1 MAWPRRQWIVSARG
15 QAVNRM
21 SLGGWLWRPVWGLR
35 EVGLGDVMFAGLLSL
50 LAIGLASG
58 VLKAGYSHGGAVAA
72 AGALA
77 ITLPVAWERRAPVVA
92 AAAVAVAAPLNGLLI
107 GPMVRCA
114 AALPAVFAIAFFTG
128 TRCTGRRLAAGTML
142 CLGAATAQAFFDPV
156 LGPGFLAGG
165 LPIVAGFCLAGRLAR
180 SRRLTAAELRQR
192 NAELRAQREQTA
204 RLAVAADRTR
214 VAEGLD
220 GLLRD
225 QIAAMASAAA
235 AGRKL
240 IASDPAATR
249 GAFAAVENSGR
260 ATLSQMREVVGTLR
274 EEAPTEP
281 QPVLAQLG
289 ALLERATSADARLS
303 VEGSPRAL
311 PAGVELSGYRI
322 VEHLLAALDDAPEAR
337 IDVRVRFGPDALELR
352 VAGPAGRQPD
362 PAGALAAARERAG
375 LLGGT
380 LRIQTSS
387 GRCDALVRLPLA
399 PGHA

>member
-1 MAWPRRQWIVSARG
+1 
-15 QAVNRM
+15 
-21 SLGGWLWRPVWGLR
+21 
-35 EVGLGDVMFAGLLSL
+35 
-50 LAIGLASG
+50 
-58 VLKAGYSHGGAVAA
+58 VAA

-77 ITLPVAWERRAPVVA
+77 MTLPVVWQRRAPLVA
-92 AAAVAVAAPLNGLLI
+92 AAAVAAGAPLNGLLF

-128 TRCTGRRLAAGTML
+128 TRCTGRRLAAATML
-142 CLGAATAQAFFDPV
+142 ALGAVTAQAFFDPV

-180 SRRLTAAELRQR
+180 SRSLTAAELRQR

-204 RLAVAADRTR
+204 RLAVTADRAR

-220 GLLRD
+220 GFLHVR
-225 QIAAMASAAA
+225 IMAMAQAAA
-235 AGRKL
+235 AGREL
-240 IASDPAATR
+240 VDRDPDGAR
-249 GAFAAVENSGR
+249 GAFATVESSGR
-260 ATLSQMREVVGTLR
+260 ATLSQMRDVVGTLR
-274 EEAPTEP
+274 EEAPTAP

-289 ALLERATSADARLS
+289 GLLERATSADARLT

-311 PAGVELSGYRI
+311 PAGLELSGYRI
-322 VEHLLAALDDAPEAR
+322 VEHLLTALDDAPEAH

-352 VAGPAGRQPD
+352 VAGPPGRQPD
-362 PAGALAAARERAG
+362 PAAAFAAARERAA

-380 LRIQTSS
+380 LRIDTSS

-399 PGHA
+399 AGHA